1 MPENCVLTHAYLK
14 TPKAA
19 AIAGIAFSLLL
30 LLILWLLRTSIPA
43 DPLEPGAWLA
53 TDTRA
58 ITVALNLVPFAG
70 VAFLWFIGVLRDRL
84 GQREDRFF
92 ASVFFGSALLFLA
105 MLFAAAAVIGAV
117 MLVASISEPNELISS
132 ATFRFARAVS
142 YIIVNVYAIKM
153 AAVFMISTSTVL
165 IRTGIAPRWI
175 ALLGFSLAVILL
187 IGSFFINWSIAVF
200 PSWVFL
206 ISVYILIDNLGRN
219 PLADGGSP
227 VCDNPDPVAETAATS
242 RRQPRDAGVLD
253 PRARCHPLPL
263 AARRSA
269 RGRSPRSA
277 PRSAPA
283 FASGS
288 GSARKPVTSRV
299 TILSTNSAS
308 SSFSGS

>member
-1 MPENCVLTHAYLK
+1 MPENSVLTRAHLK

-70 VAFLWFIGVLRDRL
+70 VAFIWFIGVLRDRL
-84 GQREDRFF
+84 GQLEDRFF

-117 MLVASISEPNELISS
+117 MLVASVSEPNELISS

-142 YIIVNVYAIKM
+142 YIIMNVYAIKM
-153 AAVFMISTSTVL
+153 AAVFMISTSTVV

-175 ALLGFSLAVILL
+175 AFLGLLLAVILL
-187 IGSFFINWSIAVF
+187 IGSFFISWSVAVF

-219 PLADGGSP
+219 PLADGG
-227 VCDNPDPVAETAATS
+227 
-242 RRQPRDAGVLD
+242 
-253 PRARCHPLPL
+253 
-263 AARRSA
+263 
-269 RGRSPRSA
+269 
-277 PRSAPA
+277 
-283 FASGS
+283 
-288 GSARKPVTSRV
+288 
-299 TILSTNSAS
+299 
-308 SSFSGS
+308 

>member
-1 MPENCVLTHAYLK
+1 MGRRVIKVGPEVNSQEVAFGLILTDGESLADRKSLLIPRQTATHAQLK

-70 VAFLWFIGVLRDRL
+70 VAFIWFIGVLRDRL
-84 GQREDRFF
+84 GQLEDRFF

-117 MLVASISEPNELISS
+117 MLVASVSEPNELISS

-142 YIIVNVYAIKM
+142 YIIMNMYAIKM
-153 AAVFMISTSTVL
+153 AAVFMISTSTVV

-175 ALLGFSLAVILL
+175 AFLGLLLAVILL
-187 IGSFFINWSIAVF
+187 IGSFFISWSVAVF

-206 ISVYILIDNLGRN
+206 ISVYILIDNLRGN
-219 PLADGGSP
+219 PLADGG
-227 VCDNPDPVAETAATS
+227 
-242 RRQPRDAGVLD
+242 
-253 PRARCHPLPL
+253 
-263 AARRSA
+263 
-269 RGRSPRSA
+269 
-277 PRSAPA
+277 
-283 FASGS
+283 
-288 GSARKPVTSRV
+288 
-299 TILSTNSAS
+299 
-308 SSFSGS
+308 

>member
-1 MPENCVLTHAYLK
+1 MPENSVLTHAQLK

-70 VAFLWFIGVLRDRL
+70 VAFIWFIGVLRDRL
-84 GQREDRFF
+84 GQLEDRFF

-117 MLVASISEPNELISS
+117 MLVASVSEPNELINS

-142 YIIVNVYAIKM
+142 YIIMNVYAIKM
-153 AAVFMISTSTVL
+153 AAVFMISTSTVV
-165 IRTGIAPRWI
+165 IRTCIAPRWI
-175 ALLGFSLAVILL
+175 AFLGLLLAVILL
-187 IGSFFINWSIAVF
+187 IGSFFISWSVAVF

-206 ISVYILIDNLGRN
+206 ISVYILIDNLRGN
-219 PLADGGSP
+219 PLADGG
-227 VCDNPDPVAETAATS
+227 
-242 RRQPRDAGVLD
+242 
-253 PRARCHPLPL
+253 
-263 AARRSA
+263 
-269 RGRSPRSA
+269 
-277 PRSAPA
+277 
-283 FASGS
+283 
-288 GSARKPVTSRV
+288 
-299 TILSTNSAS
+299 
-308 SSFSGS
+308 